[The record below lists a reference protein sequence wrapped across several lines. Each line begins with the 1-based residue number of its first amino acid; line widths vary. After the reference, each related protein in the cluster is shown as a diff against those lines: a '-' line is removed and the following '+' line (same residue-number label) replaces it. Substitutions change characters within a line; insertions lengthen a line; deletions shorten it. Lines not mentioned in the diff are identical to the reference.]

1 VCKSYEGVA
10 FDAAGRLMVVVTY
23 RATSGKVVALPAQLR
38 LAHGGRLLRTLS
50 GTGSLANAANISP
63 DGKLVA
69 TLDDHDRIGVWD
81 SATGRRLTLFEGHAG
96 RRTQWGPA
104 TVVFKFSPDGSLIL
118 STDDS
123 GLMLVWQARTGRVL
137 NRIQG
142 AARPPGAGYAEW
154 GGAISPNDALFVTT
168 ADWDT
173 GGTVYRVGQPKPLQQ
188 LVAGL
193 FGMDDAT
200 FNHDGSLL
208 ASVSVQ
214 GVSLWDIHAQSPV
227 LTIPG
232 NFSARRWRSRPMT
245 SRLQALV
252 ASELNRTTRSRA
264 SYPAASHTCS
274 RSLTSARP
282 RHSHQTSWR
291 FTRAASPRAMNH
303 DRRVRVDLRASTG
316 SCARPDRIAS

>member
-173 GGTVYRVGQPKPLQQ
+173 GGPST
-188 LVAGL
+188 
-193 FGMDDAT
+193 
-200 FNHDGSLL
+200 GSD
-208 ASVSVQ
+208 SP
-214 GVSLWDIHAQSPV
+214 SLCSNWSPV
-227 LTIPG
+227 C
-232 NFSARRWRSRPMT
+232 SAWMTRP
-245 SRLQALV
+245 SI
-252 ASELNRTTRSRA
+252 TTGRCWRA
-264 SYPAASHTCS
+264 SPS
-274 RSLTSARP
+274 RGLVSGTS
-282 RHSHQTSWR
+282 T
-291 FTRAASPRAMNH
+291 
-303 DRRVRVDLRASTG
+303 RRVR
-316 SCARPDRIAS
+316 C